1 MSSPTTRSARQSGKV
16 RVSGDAVHAGGESIP
31 TASIRHATVVRRSS
45 PNRLWPYLLLAFSPF
60 AGLAVFL
67 ATGWIVVA
75 AISGLS
81 LVILAGILFRD
92 DGEHD
97 VHAHLHDG
105 ETKLLYTTRRKRKAQ
120 QLVAAL
126 GRSTALTDLA
136 VERAVVG
143 RES

>member
-1 MSSPTTRSARQSGKV
+1 MSSPTTRSERQSGKV
-16 RVSGDAVHAGGESIP
+16 RVTSDAVHAGGGSIP

-45 PNRLWPYLLLAFSPF
+45 PDRLWQYLLLALSPF
-60 AGLAVFL
+60 VGLAVF
-67 ATGWIVVA
+67 AITGWIIVA
-75 AISGLS
+75 AISGLA
-81 LVILAGILFRD
+81 LVVLAGILFRD
-92 DGEHD
+92 DGEHA

-105 ETKLLYTTRRKRKAQ
+105 ETKLLYTTRRKQKAQ

-136 VERAVVG
+136 VDRAADG